1 MPFTRCRQLSMREDV
16 GARIEAYLLGPECGF
31 TDRVLLGKTNSW
43 KRDLIF
49 FYRKASPA
57 PGS

>member
-1 MPFTRCRQLSMREDV
+1 MREDV

-43 KRDLIF
+43 ERDLIF
-49 FYRKASPA
+49 FYRKASPEH
-57 PGS
+57 GS